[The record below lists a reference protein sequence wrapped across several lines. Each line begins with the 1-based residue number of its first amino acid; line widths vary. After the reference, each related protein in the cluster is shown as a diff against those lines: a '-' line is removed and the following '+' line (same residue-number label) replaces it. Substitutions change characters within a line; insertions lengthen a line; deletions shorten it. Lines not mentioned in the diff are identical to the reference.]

1 MVSAWTSGVGAQLAG
16 PGAVTILHGTTFALA
31 AANGDM
37 DGTRPHGFFF
47 RDTRFIS
54 GWRLRINGKDMEPLV
69 GTAIEPYKAMFVG
82 RVAGSSLENESHVLV
97 ERHRSLNGGLK
108 ERIVIHN
115 YSKAEFAATI
125 FLEVAADFADL
136 FDVKAGIR
144 RSTNGSLS
152 HTGHGG
158 LEFTGTVGGHRL
170 GVGIR
175 DEHAMPSAGGLEYD
189 MVLAPQGEWS
199 TEVVVDPS
207 IDGQGPGDDAPMGQA
222 AGAVDLPAMRQQA
235 WKERVPTAEIQDRG
249 VGEALQT
256 GRGDLGSLRIFD
268 PEDEERVVVAA
279 GAPWFMA
286 LFGRD
291 SLLASFLSLSVD
303 PSLALGTI
311 QTLAERQGRETNPP
325 TEEEPGKILHEVR
338 MGSSPSKELGGT
350 GAYFGSV
357 DSTPLFVTM
366 AGEMTR
372 WGVGGQTLERLMPSM
387 DKALGWIE
395 RTTAKDPH
403 GFLTY
408 QRSTPTG
415 LANQG
420 WKDSWDG
427 VTFAD
432 GSIAEAPLA
441 LCEVQG
447 YVYTA
452 YLARALIAQ
461 QSNDTTLMLK
471 YAAKAQRL
479 KEAFNEKFWLADRGY
494 LALAIDGDQ
503 RQVDS
508 CASNMGHSLWS
519 GIVDSA
525 LAPQVA
531 KALMTRDMFTGW
543 GVRTLSSKMKA
554 YNPASYHNGSVWPH
568 DNALIAGGLMRY
580 GFVEESQR
588 IATALMQAAGF
599 LNGRLPELFCGL
611 DRGSHPVPVPYPTS
625 CSPQAWAAAAPM
637 HLLRIML
644 RFDPVLTEGKLFID
658 PVLPPEWGEVH
669 LRNISVGKD
678 KINITANGTRF
689 RIEGA
694 PAGLEVVHG
703 LRGPLADMLDVT
715 AARP

>member
-82 RVAGSSLENESHVLV
+82 RVAGSSLDTESHVLV

-108 ERIVIHN
+108 ERIVVHN
-115 YSKAEFAATI
+115 YSNTEFAATLV
-125 FLEVAADFADL
+125 LEVAADFADL

-144 RSTNGSLS
+144 RPANGSLS
-152 HTGHGG
+152 HSSNGG
-158 LEFTGTVGGHRL
+158 LEYTGTVAGHRL
-170 GVGIR
+170 GVGVR
-175 DEHAMPSAGGLEYD
+175 DAQATPAAGGLEYRI
-189 MVLAPQGEWS
+189 VLPPQGEWS
-199 TEVVVDPS
+199 TEVAVDPS
-207 IDGQGPGDDAPMGQA
+207 IDGEGPAEDARMGQA
-222 AGAVDLPAMRQQA
+222 AGAASLPAARQEA
-235 WKERVPTAEIQDRG
+235 WKERVPTAEVAHHG
-249 VGEALQT
+249 VGLALLT
-256 GRGDLGSLRIFD
+256 GRRDLGSLRIFD
-268 PEDEERVVVAA
+268 PLNEGRVVVAA

-303 PSLALGTI
+303 SSLALGTI
-311 QTLAERQGRETNPP
+311 QTLAERQGRASNPQ

-338 MGSSPSKELGGT
+338 LGSSPSKELGGS

-357 DSTPLFVTM
+357 DATPLFVTM

-372 WGVGGQTLERLMPSM
+372 WGVGGQALERLMPAM
-387 DKALGWIE
+387 DAALGWIE
-395 RTTAKDPH
+395 RSTAKDPD

-432 GSIAEAPLA
+432 GRIAEAPLA

-452 YLARALIAQ
+452 YLGRALIAQ
-461 QSNDTTLMLK
+461 QAGDVALMRH
-471 YAAKAQRL
+471 YADKAQRL
-479 KEAFNEKFWLADRGY
+479 KAAFNDKFWLADRGY
-494 LALAIDGDQ
+494 LALAIDGER

-519 GIVDSA
+519 GIVDHDKAPLVARA
-525 LAPQVA
+525 LLSPE
-531 KALMTRDMFTGW
+531 MFTGW
-543 GVRTLSSKMKA
+543 GVRTLSSRMKA

-568 DNALIAGGLMRY
+568 DNALIVGGLMRY
-580 GFVEESQR
+580 GFVAESQR
-588 IATALMQAAGF
+588 VATSLMQAAEF
-599 LNGRLPELFCGL
+599 LDGRLPELFCGL
-611 DRGSHPVPVPYPTS
+611 DRGTHPVPVPYPTS

-637 HLLRIML
+637 HLLRVML

-658 PVLPPEWGEVH
+658 PVLPAEWGEVH
-669 LRNISVGKD
+669 LRNISVGSD
-678 KINITANGTRF
+678 KINITANGNRF
-689 RIEGA
+689 MVEGA
-694 PAGLEVVHG
+694 PAGLQIVQG
-703 LRGPLADMLDVT
+703 RRGPLADMLDV
-715 AARP
+715 APGRR